1 MSDNWILAII
11 VGYFVVLFL
20 ISLWTSRKADEGTF
34 FRGNRASPWYL
45 VAFGMIGASLSG
57 VTFIS
62 VPGWVGTQQ
71 FAYMQMVMGY
81 LVGYIVIAFILM
93 PLYYRL
99 NLTSIYKYLETR
111 FGKASYKT
119 GASFFLLSRILGAS
133 FRLYLVALVLDGF
146 VLGEGHLGIP
156 FWATVAISIALIWVY
171 TYKGGIRTV
180 VWTDTLQTLFMLV
193 AAGLGVY
200 FVAGSLGLDSVGATW
215 DAVMESDFSQ
225 TFYWEWDTKLNF
237 WKEFIGG
244 AFIAI
249 AMTGLDQDMMQKNL
263 TCKSLGDAQKNMM
276 SFSAVLIVVNLAFL
290 ILGALLY
297 MFAIKE
303 GLITDSAE
311 GFMEINPETGE
322 LIKLKT
328 DKLFPRIALEYMNP
342 VLEVFFVLGL
352 IAAAYSSADSALT
365 ALTTSVCVDFLNFEE
380 RQDTDKKTVLRQRIH
395 LMVSGVIFVA
405 ILIFNLVND
414 TAVIGAI
421 FSAATH
427 TYGPLLGLYAF
438 GLFTRWQVHDQYVPI
453 VCIVSPVAIYI
464 INYFTGDWL
473 GFSTL
478 VANGALTFL
487 GLALLIKASPQKAY
501 ESGF

>member
-1 MSDNWILAII
+1 MSDTWILAII

-45 VAFGMIGASLSG
+45 VAFGMVGASLSG

-81 LVGYIVIAFILM
+81 LVGYVVIAFVLM

-99 NLTSIYKYLETR
+99 NLTSIYKYLDTR
-111 FGKASYKT
+111 FGRASYLT

-146 VLGEGHLGIP
+146 ILGEGHLGIP
-156 FWATVAISIALIWVY
+156 FWATVAISIALIWIY
-171 TYKGGIRTV
+171 TYRGGIRTV
-180 VWTDTLQTLFMLV
+180 VWTDTLQTLFMLI

-200 FVAGSLGLDSVGATW
+200 FVAGSLGLESVGATW
-215 DAVMESDFSQ
+215 EAVMDSDFSQ

-237 WKEFIGG
+237 WKEFLGG

-249 AMTGLDQDMMQKNL
+249 VMTGLDQDMMQKNL
-263 TCKSLGDAQKNMM
+263 TCKNLGDAQKNMM
-276 SFSAVLIVVNLAFL
+276 SFSVVLVVVNLAFL
-290 ILGALLY
+290 VLGALLY
-297 MFAIKE
+297 MFALQE
-303 GLITDSAE
+303 GLITNTPE
-311 GFMEINPETGE
+311 GFMEINPDTGE
-322 LIKLKT
+322 LAKLST
-328 DKLFPRIALEYMNP
+328 DKLFPRIALDYMNP
-342 VLEVFFVLGL
+342 VMEVFFILGL

-365 ALTTSVCVDFLNFEE
+365 ALTTSVCVDFLGFEE
-380 RQDTDKKTVLRQRIH
+380 RQDTDRKTVLRKQIH
-395 LMVSGVIFVA
+395 LLISGVIFVA

-421 FSAATH
+421 FSAAMY

-438 GLFTRWQVHDQYVPI
+438 GLFTKWQVRDAYVPI
-453 VCIVSPVAIYI
+453 VCMASPILIYV
-464 INYFTGDWL
+464 INYYTDGWL

-478 VANGALTFL
+478 IANGGLTFL
-487 GLALLIKASPQKAY
+487 GLMLLIEPAPKKVHASRV
-501 ESGF
+501 